1 MTEEIEKKQF
11 NEAAGIEKS
20 DKPSDN
26 PSDNL
31 SDNPSDNPILSV
43 RNLTYYYPRN
53 KLALEDVSLDIYP
66 GEKVAVVGPNGA
78 GKTTLFLHMN
88 STIKSKGHI
97 FIDGKDVADM
107 NASQRV
113 KEVGIMFADPDNQLF
128 MPTVFDDVAF
138 GPLNLGLSK
147 EEVEKRVEEAMEM
160 TGVTDLRKRVPHHLS
175 LGQKKKVVLASIIS
189 MKPKILILDEPTA
202 NLDPK
207 SKRDVADIVNK
218 LNDDGM
224 TILISTHDVNL
235 LSEMADKIYVLNKK
249 IIETGT
255 PREIFSNVK
264 VLEENNLEASDIFK
278 LFQLLSSIGFDCEEL
293 PLSFDEAVDEILKQ
307 MDESG
312 GHIHLHTH
320 DHNHE
325 DMIKLKERFQCRIQ
339 RIIE

>member
-1 MTEEIEKKQF
+1 MTEEVLTEKKQ
-11 NEAAGIEKS
+11 EKQ
-20 DKPSDN
+20 KE
-26 PSDNL
+26 
-31 SDNPSDNPILSV
+31 PILSV
-43 RNLTYYYPRN
+43 QGLTYYYPRN
-53 KLALEDVSLDIYP
+53 KMALDNVSFDIYS

-88 STIKSKGHI
+88 STIKSKGHV

-128 MPTVFDDVAF
+128 MPTVFDDIAF

-160 TGVTDLRKRVPHHLS
+160 TSVTELRNRVPHHLS

-207 SKRDVADIVNK
+207 SKRDVAEIVNK
-218 LNDDGM
+218 LNADGM
-224 TILISTHDVNL
+224 TVVISTHDVNL
-235 LSEMADKIYVLNKK
+235 LSEMADKIYVLNKR
-249 IIETGT
+249 IIESGT

-278 LFQLLSSIGFDCEEL
+278 FFKLLSSIGFNCEEL

-307 MDESG
+307 LEESD

-320 DHNHE
+320 EHRHE
-325 DMIKLKERFQCRIQ
+325 DMIKLKEQFQHRIQ
-339 RIIE
+339 RLEE

>member
-1 MTEEIEKKQF
+1 MTEEIEKKQLE
-11 NEAAGIEKS
+11 NEPVGSEKS
-20 DKPSDN
+20 DKP
-26 PSDNL
+26 
-31 SDNPSDNPILSV
+31 ILSV
-43 RNLTYYYPRN
+43 QNLTYYYPRN

-160 TGVTDLRKRVPHHLS
+160 TGVTDLKNRVPHHLS

-189 MKPKILILDEPTA
+189 MKPRILILDEPTA

-218 LNDDGM
+218 LNADGM

-255 PREIFSNVK
+255 PREIFSNVE

-278 LFQLLSSIGFDCEEL
+278 LFQLLSSIGFDCEKL
-293 PLSFDEAVDEILKQ
+293 PLSFDEAVDEILRQ
-307 MDESG
+307 MEESG

-320 DHNHE
+320 DHNHA
-325 DMIKLKERFQCRIQ
+325 DYVKLRKEFQHRIQ
-339 RIIE
+339 RLVD

>member
-1 MTEEIEKKQF
+1 MTEEVLTEKKQ
-11 NEAAGIEKS
+11 EKQ
-20 DKPSDN
+20 KE
-26 PSDNL
+26 
-31 SDNPSDNPILSV
+31 PILSV
-43 RNLTYYYPRN
+43 QGLTYYYPRN
-53 KLALEDVSLDIYP
+53 KMALDDVSFDIYS

-88 STIKSKGHI
+88 STIKSKGHV

-107 NASQRV
+107 NTSQRV

-128 MPTVFDDVAF
+128 MPTVFDDIAF

-160 TGVTDLRKRVPHHLS
+160 TGVTELRNRVPHHLS

-218 LNDDGM
+218 LNADGM
-224 TILISTHDVNL
+224 TVVISTHDVNL
-235 LSEMADKIYVLNKK
+235 LSEMADKIYVLNKR
-249 IIETGT
+249 IIESGT

-278 LFQLLSSIGFDCEEL
+278 FFKLLSSIGFNCEEL

-307 MDESG
+307 LEESD

-320 DHNHE
+320 EHRHE
-325 DMIKLKERFQCRIQ
+325 DMIKLKEQFQHRIQ
-339 RIIE
+339 RLEE

>member
-1 MTEEIEKKQF
+1 MTEEIEKKKL
-11 NEAAGIEKS
+11 NEVAGIEKS
-20 DKPSDN
+20 DK
-26 PSDNL
+26 L
-31 SDNPSDNPILSV
+31 SENSSDNPILSV

-53 KLALEDVSLDIYP
+53 KLALEDVSLKIHA

-107 NASQRV
+107 NAAQRV

-160 TGVTDLRKRVPHHLS
+160 TGVTELRNRVPHHLS

-207 SKRDVADIVNK
+207 SKRDVADIINK
-218 LNDDGM
+218 LNADGM

-235 LSEMADKIYVLNKK
+235 LSEMADKIYVLNKR

-255 PREIFSNVK
+255 PREIFSNVD

-307 MDESG
+307 MEESG

>member
-1 MTEEIEKKQF
+1 MTEEVLTEKKQ
-11 NEAAGIEKS
+11 EKQ
-20 DKPSDN
+20 KE
-26 PSDNL
+26 
-31 SDNPSDNPILSV
+31 PILSV
-43 RNLTYYYPRN
+43 QGLTYYYPRN
-53 KLALEDVSLDIYP
+53 KMALDDVSFDIYS

-88 STIKSKGHI
+88 STIKSKGHV

-128 MPTVFDDVAF
+128 MPTVFDDIAF

-160 TGVTDLRKRVPHHLS
+160 TGVTELRNRVPHHLS

-218 LNDDGM
+218 LNADGM
-224 TILISTHDVNL
+224 TVVISTHDVNL
-235 LSEMADKIYVLNKK
+235 LSEMADKIYVLNKR
-249 IIETGT
+249 IIESGT

-278 LFQLLSSIGFDCEEL
+278 FFKLLSTIGFNCEEL

-307 MDESG
+307 LEESD

-320 DHNHE
+320 EHRHE
-325 DMIKLKERFQCRIQ
+325 DMIKLKEQFQHRIQ
-339 RIIE
+339 RLEE